1 MKKTKTKSRSEP
13 KARPAARNSERNVPY
28 RKPALRSEAFAR
40 ALIDAKACLN
50 DSETLLALFNDAA
63 KKAAAVPRE
72 PFKEYW
78 PYLQT
83 MLRLVR
89 AHHRG
94 EYDQIP
100 DNALLWI
107 VAALN
112 YLIDPFDLIPD
123 ATPVLGFVDDAT
135 VIEFVTD
142 KTRQTLDDF
151 MMWETAQCSRR
162 PVGDAIV
169 QPLAS
174 RRRFAQRSG
183 YRFRPIAAPD
193 FPVGAAVPSDIR
205 HRARRR

>member
-1 MKKTKTKSRSEP
+1 MKKTKTRSRSET
-13 KARPAARNSERNVPY
+13 KARRPRGNSEGNVPY
-28 RKPALRSEAFAR
+28 RKPALRSDAFAR
-40 ALIDAKACLN
+40 ALIDAKACL
-50 DSETLLALFNDAA
+50 DDPEALLALFNDAA
-63 KKAAAVPRE
+63 KKAATVPRE

-107 VAALN
+107 VAALS

-135 VIEFVTD
+135 VIEFVSD
-142 KTRQTLDDF
+142 KTRQTLDHF
-151 MMWETAQCSRR
+151 MMWETG
-162 PVGDAIV
+162 PK
-169 QPLAS
+169 
-174 RRRFAQRSG
+174 
-183 YRFRPIAAPD
+183 
-193 FPVGAAVPSDIR
+193 
-205 HRARRR
+205 

>member
-1 MKKTKTKSRSEP
+1 MKKPKTKSRSET
-13 KARPAARNSERNVPY
+13 KARPAARNFDQNVPY
-28 RKPALRSEAFAR
+28 RKPALRSDAFAR

-72 PFKEYW
+72 PFKECW

-94 EYDQIP
+94 EYDQVP
-100 DNALLWI
+100 SNALLWI

-123 ATPVLGFVDDAT
+123 ATPVLGFIDDAT

-151 MMWETAQCSRR
+151 MMWET
-162 PVGDAIV
+162 V
-169 QPLAS
+169 
-174 RRRFAQRSG
+174 
-183 YRFRPIAAPD
+183 
-193 FPVGAAVPSDIR
+193 AV
-205 HRARRR
+205 

>member
-1 MKKTKTKSRSEP
+1 MKTTKSKPRSEKKTRPSTKTGTQL
-13 KARPAARNSERNVPY
+13 VPY
-28 RKPALRSEAFAR
+28 RKPALRSDAFAR

-50 DSETLLALFNDAA
+50 DSETLQALFTEAA

-72 PFKEYW
+72 PFKDYW

-94 EYDQIP
+94 EYDEIP
-100 DNALLWI
+100 DTALLWI
-107 VAALN
+107 VAALS

-142 KTRQTLDDF
+142 KTRETLDNF
-151 MMWETAQCSRR
+151 MVWETT
-162 PVGDAIV
+162 
-169 QPLAS
+169 
-174 RRRFAQRSG
+174 
-183 YRFRPIAAPD
+183 
-193 FPVGAAVPSDIR
+193 AV
-205 HRARRR
+205 

>member
-1 MKKTKTKSRSEP
+1 MKKTKTKSRSET
-13 KARPAARNSERNVPY
+13 KVRPAAKSSEPNVPY
-28 RKPALRSEAFAR
+28 RKPALRSDAFAR

-50 DSETLLALFNDAA
+50 DPETLLSVFNDAA
-63 KKAAAVPRE
+63 KKAATVPRE

-94 EYDQIP
+94 DYDKIP

-135 VIEFVTD
+135 VVEFVAD

-151 MMWETAQCSRR
+151 MMWETTTM
-162 PVGDAIV
+162 
-169 QPLAS
+169 
-174 RRRFAQRSG
+174 
-183 YRFRPIAAPD
+183 
-193 FPVGAAVPSDIR
+193 
-205 HRARRR
+205 

>member
-1 MKKTKTKSRSEP
+1 MRPGRRRSSLRQNLNAGAPRISFSSARQSVCIREMKSTKPKSRAEIKTRHAERSSEQ
-13 KARPAARNSERNVPY
+13 NVPY
-28 RKPALRSEAFAR
+28 RKAALRSEAFAR

-50 DSETLLALFNDAA
+50 DPETLLALFSDAA

-72 PFKEYW
+72 PFKECW

-100 DNALLWI
+100 SNDLLWI

-151 MMWETAQCSRR
+151 MMWETR
-162 PVGDAIV
+162 VT
-169 QPLAS
+169 
-174 RRRFAQRSG
+174 
-183 YRFRPIAAPD
+183 
-193 FPVGAAVPSDIR
+193 
-205 HRARRR
+205 

>member
-1 MKKTKTKSRSEP
+1 MKSTKSRSRAET
-13 KARPAARNSERNVPY
+13 KAHQPAPPSEQNVPY
-28 RKPALRSEAFAR
+28 RKPALRSQAFAR

-50 DSETLLALFNDAA
+50 DSDTLLALFNDAA

-72 PFKEYW
+72 PFKECW

-94 EYDQIP
+94 EYAGIP
-100 DNALLWI
+100 SNALLWI

-151 MMWETAQCSRR
+151 MMWET
-162 PVGDAIV
+162 
-169 QPLAS
+169 
-174 RRRFAQRSG
+174 
-183 YRFRPIAAPD
+183 
-193 FPVGAAVPSDIR
+193 
-205 HRARRR
+205 RAL

>member
-13 KARPAARNSERNVPY
+13 KTRRAGRNSARNVPY
-28 RKPALRSEAFAR
+28 RKPALRSDAFAR

-50 DSETLLALFNDAA
+50 DSATLLALLKEAG

-72 PFKEYW
+72 PFQEYW

-89 AHHRG
+89 AYHRG
-94 EYDQIP
+94 EYNEIP

-107 VAALN
+107 VAALS

-142 KTRQTLDDF
+142 KSRQTLDDF
-151 MMWETAQCSRR
+151 MTWETA
-162 PVGDAIV
+162 
-169 QPLAS
+169 
-174 RRRFAQRSG
+174 
-183 YRFRPIAAPD
+183 
-193 FPVGAAVPSDIR
+193 AV
-205 HRARRR
+205 

>member
-1 MKKTKTKSRSEP
+1 MKKSKTKSRSETKP
-13 KARPAARNSERNVPY
+13 RPGAKNSERNVAY
-28 RKPALRSEAFAR
+28 RKPALRSDAFAR
-40 ALIDAKACLN
+40 ALIEAKACLN
-50 DSETLLALFNDAA
+50 DSATLIALFNDAA

-94 EYDQIP
+94 EYDHVP
-100 DNALLWI
+100 ANSLLWI

-123 ATPVLGFVDDAT
+123 ATPVLGFIDDAT

-151 MMWETAQCSRR
+151 MMWET
-162 PVGDAIV
+162 V
-169 QPLAS
+169 
-174 RRRFAQRSG
+174 
-183 YRFRPIAAPD
+183 
-193 FPVGAAVPSDIR
+193 AV
-205 HRARRR
+205 

>member
-1 MKKTKTKSRSEP
+1 MKKPKTTSRAQTKTRPVARS
-13 KARPAARNSERNVPY
+13 SEQNVPY
-28 RKPALRSEAFAR
+28 QKPALRSEAFAR

-63 KKAAAVPRE
+63 KKAAAVPKE

-78 PYLQT
+78 AYLQT

-94 EYDQIP
+94 EYEQVP
-100 DNALLWI
+100 ANALLWI

-135 VIEFVTD
+135 VIEFVAD
-142 KTRQTLDDF
+142 KTRETLDDF
-151 MMWETAQCSRR
+151 MMWETT
-162 PVGDAIV
+162 P
-169 QPLAS
+169 
-174 RRRFAQRSG
+174 
-183 YRFRPIAAPD
+183 
-193 FPVGAAVPSDIR
+193 
-205 HRARRR
+205 

>member
-1 MKKTKTKSRSEP
+1 MKTTKSKSRTEKKTRP
-13 KARPAARNSERNVPY
+13 GAKAGTQFVPY

-40 ALIDAKACLN
+40 ALIDARACLN
-50 DSETLLALFNDAA
+50 DSETLQNLFNEAA
-63 KKAAAVPRE
+63 KKAATVPKE

-94 EYDQIP
+94 EYDKIP
-100 DNALLWI
+100 ENALLWI
-107 VAALN
+107 VAALS

-135 VIEFVTD
+135 VVEFVAD

-151 MMWETAQCSRR
+151 MVWETTSR
-162 PVGDAIV
+162 
-169 QPLAS
+169 
-174 RRRFAQRSG
+174 
-183 YRFRPIAAPD
+183 
-193 FPVGAAVPSDIR
+193 
-205 HRARRR
+205 

>member
-1 MKKTKTKSRSEP
+1 MKTTKSKPRAAK
-13 KARPAARNSERNVPY
+13 KARPGAKTGTQVVPY

-40 ALIDAKACLN
+40 ALIDARACLN
-50 DSETLLALFNDAA
+50 DSETLEALFNDAA
-63 KKAAAVPRE
+63 KKAAIVPKE

-89 AHHRG
+89 AHHRR
-94 EYDQIP
+94 EYNRIP

-135 VIEFVTD
+135 VIEFVAD
-142 KTRQTLDDF
+142 KMRQTLDDF
-151 MMWETAQCSRR
+151 MTWETTPR
-162 PVGDAIV
+162 
-169 QPLAS
+169 
-174 RRRFAQRSG
+174 
-183 YRFRPIAAPD
+183 
-193 FPVGAAVPSDIR
+193 
-205 HRARRR
+205 

>member
-1 MKKTKTKSRSEP
+1 MKSTKSRSRAETKTRQATLP
-13 KARPAARNSERNVPY
+13 SEQNVPY
-28 RKPALRSEAFAR
+28 RKPALRSQAFAR

-72 PFKEYW
+72 PFKECW

-94 EYDQIP
+94 EYDEIP
-100 DNALLWI
+100 SNALLWI

-151 MMWETAQCSRR
+151 MVWETS
-162 PVGDAIV
+162 
-169 QPLAS
+169 
-174 RRRFAQRSG
+174 
-183 YRFRPIAAPD
+183 
-193 FPVGAAVPSDIR
+193 VP
-205 HRARRR
+205 

>member
-1 MKKTKTKSRSEP
+1 MKKPKTKSRSET
-13 KARPAARNSERNVPY
+13 KARPTARNSRQNVPY
-28 RKPALRSEAFAR
+28 QKPALRSDAFAR

-50 DSETLLALFNDAA
+50 DSETLLTLFNDAA
-63 KKAAAVPRE
+63 KKAASIPKE

-100 DNALLWI
+100 SNALLWI

-112 YLIDPFDLIPD
+112 YLVDPFDLIPD

-142 KTRQTLDDF
+142 KTRQTLDAF
-151 MMWETAQCSRR
+151 MTWETAAT
-162 PVGDAIV
+162 V
-169 QPLAS
+169 
-174 RRRFAQRSG
+174 
-183 YRFRPIAAPD
+183 
-193 FPVGAAVPSDIR
+193 
-205 HRARRR
+205 

>member
-1 MKKTKTKSRSEP
+1 MKTKTKSRSET
-13 KARPAARNSERNVPY
+13 KARPAARNSEQYVPY

-50 DSETLLALFNDAA
+50 DSATLLALFNDAA
-63 KKAAAVPRE
+63 KKAAEVPRQ

-94 EYDQIP
+94 DYDEVP
-100 DNALLWI
+100 ANALLWI

-135 VIEFVTD
+135 VVEFVTD

-151 MMWETAQCSRR
+151 MMWET
-162 PVGDAIV
+162 
-169 QPLAS
+169 
-174 RRRFAQRSG
+174 
-183 YRFRPIAAPD
+183 
-193 FPVGAAVPSDIR
+193 GAK
-205 HRARRR
+205 

>member
-1 MKKTKTKSRSEP
+1 MKSTKSKSRVQT
-13 KARPAARNSERNVPY
+13 KAHPAAKNSEQNVPY
-28 RKPALRSEAFAR
+28 RKPALRSQAFAR

-50 DSETLLALFNDAA
+50 DSETLLALFNEAA

-94 EYDQIP
+94 EYDQVP
-100 DNALLWI
+100 GNALLWI
-107 VAALN
+107 VAALS

-135 VIEFVTD
+135 VVEFVTD

-151 MMWETAQCSRR
+151 MTWETR
-162 PVGDAIV
+162 V
-169 QPLAS
+169 L
-174 RRRFAQRSG
+174 
-183 YRFRPIAAPD
+183 
-193 FPVGAAVPSDIR
+193 
-205 HRARRR
+205 